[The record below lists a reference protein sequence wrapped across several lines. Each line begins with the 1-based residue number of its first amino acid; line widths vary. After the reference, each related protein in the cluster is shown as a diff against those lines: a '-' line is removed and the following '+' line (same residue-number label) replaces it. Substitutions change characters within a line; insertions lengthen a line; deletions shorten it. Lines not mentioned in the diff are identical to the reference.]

1 MRPRAL
7 LLMSGLSLA
16 SLLLLDNATVWAR
29 AGSGGSRGSRSYSSP
44 ATPSSPSSPS
54 PVTTPTPSSSQQ
66 PMQRPGMFGGLMG
79 GIAGFAL
86 GGLLGSMLF
95 GGMGGGF
102 GGGVG
107 LLELLLI
114 GGAIFFLFR
123 MLRGR
128 PAVRPE
134 PAYAGAGSAYN
145 AGGQGWSTAGGGTTL
160 EVPPSVSDLDRGIE
174 HIRGMD
180 ASFDPDGFV
189 EFAKGAFGDVQG
201 GIVKRD
207 LSGVQDRLTPQEYAR
222 LQAQC
227 DQLRG
232 ARRTNRIE
240 RVRIN
245 RAQMTEAWQE
255 SGQDWVT
262 VYLSVSMV
270 DYTVDDATGAVVEG
284 SATPVDIEEYW
295 TFTRPVGPKP
305 WRLSAIQTGLDRR
318 QPPGLR
324 ADRTREGPI
333 LLDVHRGRRSLHHR
347 AGSVVDRVVD
357 HRDGEVH
364 RCPVL
369 AALLPRLGQLAA
381 PDSDSFDP
389 VGPARA
395 AELIALR

>member
-1 MRPRAL
+1 MRSRARL
-7 LLMSGLSLA
+7 ILVGVALV
-16 SLLLLDNATVWAR
+16 SLLLTDTASVLAR
-29 AGSGGSRGSRSYSSP
+29 AGSGGSRGSRSYSTPARPSSP
-44 ATPSSPSSPS
+44 ASPTTPSSPSPALTQPSPS
-54 PVTTPTPSSSQQ
+54 L
-66 PMQRPGMFGGLMG
+66 QRPSFFGGLMG

-255 SGQDWVT
+255 SGQDWAT
-262 VYLSVSMV
+262 VYFTVSMV
-270 DYTVDDATGAVVEG
+270 DYTVDDSTGAVVEG
-284 SATPVDIEEYW
+284 STTPVDIEEYW

-305 WRLSAIQTGLDRR
+305 WRLSAIQT
-318 QPPGLR
+318 
-324 ADRTREGPI
+324 A
-333 LLDVHRGRRSLHHR
+333 
-347 AGSVVDRVVD
+347 
-357 HRDGEVH
+357 
-364 RCPVL
+364 
-369 AALLPRLGQLAA
+369 
-381 PDSDSFDP
+381 
-389 VGPARA
+389 
-395 AELIALR
+395 